1 MRQRVEGRNV
11 GCLYV
16 EGIIMDINQ
25 GTKQYT
31 VQLASDEIVST
42 VQWGKQW
49 IGKLSS
55 HLAKAI
61 VRILSVDIDEDCKLK
76 RSSSIFAK
84 RV

>member
-1 MRQRVEGRNV
+1 MRQRVEGRNA

-42 VQWGKQW
+42 VGQTVARQT
-49 IGKLSS
+49 
-55 HLAKAI
+55 
-61 VRILSVDIDEDCKLK
+61 
-76 RSSSIFAK
+76 
-84 RV
+84 